1 MLVVP
6 SQKQQPQWL
15 TRPLASL
22 AGTAMFVAPLA
33 ALVLLWAIVVP
44 LFGINPRIFPSVSA
58 VAGAAMQRS
67 FISEAAAPQAPMT
80 ALRRQSQD

>member
-1 MLVVP
+1 VLVVP

-15 TRPLASL
+15 TRRLASL

-44 LFGINPRIFPSVSA
+44 LFGINARIFPSVSA
-58 VAGAAMQRS
+58 VAAPPWIRSAM
-67 FISEAAAPQAPMT
+67 
-80 ALRRQSQD
+80 DH